1 MTLIQVVIRLHTI
14 DCMLAYQSFDC
25 IDIAFD
31 KLPKDKL
38 QSCFFMFTR
47 LFGWENTTIKQ
58 FIYST
63 RIILTIV
70 VELSPFH
77 GEIGR
82 QSGLGCP

>member
-1 MTLIQVVIRLHTI
+1 
-14 DCMLAYQSFDC
+14 
-25 IDIAFD
+25 
-31 KLPKDKL
+31 
-38 QSCFFMFTR
+38 MFTR

-70 VELSPFH
+70 VEMSPFQ